1 MEPVHV
7 KEALCLLDR
16 VHLFAIQ
23 NEGDGSL
30 QHAIEGI
37 INMVEGII
45 IRSKKQ
51 TSILFFS
58 SLSAFNNMFMPC
70 WSSRIKSILILNVAY
85 FLILF
90 VRKRLNILIEQN
102 KKVKKLKN

>member
-1 MEPVHV
+1 MDPVDV
-7 KEALCLLDR
+7 KETLSLLER

-37 INMVEGII
+37 INMVEGIT

-51 TSILFFS
+51 
-58 SLSAFNNMFMPC
+58 
-70 WSSRIKSILILNVAY
+70 ILILTFFIVKS
-85 FLILF
+85 FL
-90 VRKRLNILIEQN
+90 
-102 KKVKKLKN
+102 

>member
-1 MEPVHV
+1 MEPVLV
-7 KEALCLLDR
+7 KERLSLLDR

-37 INMVEGII
+37 TNMVEGIT

-51 TSILFFS
+51 TL
-58 SLSAFNNMFMPC
+58 
-70 WSSRIKSILILNVAY
+70 ILIFFIVKC
-85 FLILF
+85 FL
-90 VRKRLNILIEQN
+90 
-102 KKVKKLKN
+102 